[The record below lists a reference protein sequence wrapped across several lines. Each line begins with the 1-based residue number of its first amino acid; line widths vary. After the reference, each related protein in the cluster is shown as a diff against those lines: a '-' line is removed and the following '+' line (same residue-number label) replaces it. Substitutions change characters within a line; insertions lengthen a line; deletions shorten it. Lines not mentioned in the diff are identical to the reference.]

1 MGVGVGVVATSASC
15 SVASSERGKAQQ
27 ASRWLLTHSVGLLL
41 VLTMR
46 SNQTE
51 AKAEQLLAPTSAQTP
66 T

>member
-1 MGVGVGVVATSASC
+1 MAG
-15 SVASSERGKAQQ
+15 
-27 ASRWLLTHSVGLLL
+27 RWLMITHSVGLLL